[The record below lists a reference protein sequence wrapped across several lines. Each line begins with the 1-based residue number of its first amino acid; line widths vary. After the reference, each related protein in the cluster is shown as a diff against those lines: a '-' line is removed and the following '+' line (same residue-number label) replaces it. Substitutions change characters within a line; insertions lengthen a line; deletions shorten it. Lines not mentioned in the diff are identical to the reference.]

1 MPGRETKETS
11 ILLVDDSPDF
21 LKVASRFLRLLPGL
35 SVAGVADG
43 GYAALTQAAA
53 LKPDLVLID
62 LNMDDLSGL
71 EAIPRLRALLPEARI
86 IALTMMEASSH
97 RQAALDAGAD
107 EFVTKARM
115 ETDLLPSIEQVMQ
128 SPRTA
133 AEPDLSGLFKSSR
146 PQQQVSE
153 IKEPDAGADQQQ

>member
-1 MPGRETKETS
+1 
-11 ILLVDDSPDF
+11 
-21 LKVASRFLRLLPGL
+21 
-35 SVAGVADG
+35 
-43 GYAALTQAAA
+43 

-128 SPRTA
+128 SPRTT
-133 AEPDLSGLFKSSR
+133 AEPDLNGLFKSSR

>member
-1 MPGRETKETS
+1 MLGGEIKETAV
-11 ILLVDDSPDF
+11 LLVDDSPDF

-35 SVAGVADG
+35 RVAGVADG
-43 GYAALTQAAA
+43 GYAALAQAAM

-62 LNMDDLSGL
+62 LNMGDLSGL

-107 EFVTKARM
+107 EFVTKARL
-115 ETDLLPSIEQVMQ
+115 ETDLWPSIEQVMQ
-128 SPRTA
+128 SPRTSA
-133 AEPDLSGLFKSSR
+133 RPDLGDLL
-146 PQQQVSE
+146 
-153 IKEPDAGADQQQ
+153 